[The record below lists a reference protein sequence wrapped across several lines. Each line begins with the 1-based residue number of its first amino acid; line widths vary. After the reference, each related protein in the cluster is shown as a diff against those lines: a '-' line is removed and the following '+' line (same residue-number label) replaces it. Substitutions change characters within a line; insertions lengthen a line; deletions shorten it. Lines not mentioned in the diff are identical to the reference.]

1 MSKSVVIVGGHG
13 KISLFLAKIIGGQN
27 SVKSIIRTKEHE
39 ADIKAVSSQPLLLS
53 LEDSPVSDFTKA
65 FEGADVIY
73 FSAGA
78 GGKGGSERTKK
89 VDYEGAVKTFDA
101 IEGVSGKKPRL
112 VLVSAVDVR
121 DPDGEFPSHYDD
133 ADKETS
139 KRSWEVLGDYKR
151 WKYEADKNLF
161 KRSTFP
167 WTIVRPGT
175 LTDDEGKGTAEIGK
189 THISNSKISRQDVAQ
204 TLALLL
210 DRDDAAGLALDV
222 IGGPTPILQALSAAI
237 EKKDTA
243 FWG

>member
-13 KISLFLAKIIGGQN
+13 KISLLLAKIIGGKN
-27 SVKSIIRTKEHE
+27 SVKSIIRTRDHE
-39 ADIKAVSSQPLLLS
+39 ADIKAASAHPLLLS
-53 LEDSPVSDFTKA
+53 LEDSPVSDFSKA
-65 FEGADVIY
+65 FEGADVVY

-78 GGKGGSERTKK
+78 GGKGGQERTRK

-121 DPDGEFPSHYDD
+121 DPDSDYPTHYDE

-139 KRSWEVLGDYKR
+139 KRSWEALGYYR
-151 WKYEADKNLF
+151 RMKYEADKNLYH
-161 KRSTFP
+161 RSTFP
-167 WTIVRPGT
+167 WTIVRPGG

-189 THISNSKISRQDVAQ
+189 THISDSKISRQDVAQ

-222 IGGPTPILQALSAAI
+222 IGGDTPIAQALSAAI